1 MYTFTW
7 SSTRLSRLHNRKR
20 AVSSTKGAG
29 ETGYPHV
36 LITIKKKKMRMWV
49 ISFLISN
56 QGIGVDNEIKGSSIS
71 LVSSYGLKD
80 EYFILWII
88 RKYKISSNS
97 QELLASNLASLPFSC
112 MNLSKELIYPCF
124 SFIICEICIITNS

>member
-1 MYTFTW
+1 
-7 SSTRLSRLHNRKR
+7 
-20 AVSSTKGAG
+20 
-29 ETGYPHV
+29 
-36 LITIKKKKMRMWV
+36 MRMRV

-71 LVSSYGLKD
+71 LVSSYGLND

-112 MNLSKELIYPCF
+112 MNLGKELICPCF